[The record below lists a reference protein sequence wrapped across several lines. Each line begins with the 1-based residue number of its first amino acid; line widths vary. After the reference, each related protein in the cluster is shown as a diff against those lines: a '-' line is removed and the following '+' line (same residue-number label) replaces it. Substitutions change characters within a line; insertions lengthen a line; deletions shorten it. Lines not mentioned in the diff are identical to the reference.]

1 MHAWRKTRM
10 CLHERTC
17 KVRLIRKAQW
27 GICSLWWVLGLL
39 RRHLI
44 TLSQTTHACIN
55 YLQVASS
62 KPALRMFNCILLHLV
77 FYNKATK
84 DGAKRK
90 SFQFACYLH
99 VRVSAFWKQV
109 KQETRIR
116 LSSNHAK
123 QGKLSMSVKHKHMQD
138 WTPFLQWSLGY
149 HFSVIQVVGWHKY
162 MIGGTE
168 PPRFRNSTVWIF
180 KFLPWS

>member
-1 MHAWRKTRM
+1 MNS
-10 CLHERTC
+10 
-17 KVRLIRKAQW
+17 VRNLLVVMSSRASPKAPNY
-27 GICSLWWVLGLL
+27 
-39 RRHLI
+39 
-44 TLSQTTHACIN
+44 THACIN

-84 DGAKRK
+84 DGAKQK
-90 SFQFACYLH
+90 SFQFAFYLH

-116 LSSNHAK
+116 LSSNHFCAK

-162 MIGGTE
+162 MIGSTE